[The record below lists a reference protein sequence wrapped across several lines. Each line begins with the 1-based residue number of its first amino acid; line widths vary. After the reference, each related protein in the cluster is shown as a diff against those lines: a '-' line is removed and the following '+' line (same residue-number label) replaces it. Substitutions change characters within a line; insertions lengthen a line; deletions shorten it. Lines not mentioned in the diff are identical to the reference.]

1 MQNDGTTY
9 KAIYANLLASANKT
23 VGPDVSVDERQK
35 VIDTINRFLK
45 EYPKQLP
52 PIPENQ
58 PWTNVPVRDL
68 AKKSIDTSVDIIN
81 DIATLISNRQQY
93 SSTEYRRQ
101 FVDIFFRPER
111 RLYVGFWLVF
121 LSFVLYF
128 IDSAA

>member
-23 VGPDVSVDERQK
+23 VGPDVPVDERQQ

-68 AKKSIDTSVDIIN
+68 VKKSIDTSVDIIN
-81 DIATLISNRQQY
+81 DISTLISNRQQY
-93 SSTEYRRQ
+93 SNTEYRRQ
-101 FVDIFFRPER
+101 FVDIFFRQER

>member
-1 MQNDGTTY
+1 MQNDETTY

-23 VGPDVSVDERQK
+23 VGPDVPVDERQK

-81 DIATLISNRQQY
+81 DISTLISNRQQY
-93 SSTEYRRQ
+93 SNTEYRRQ